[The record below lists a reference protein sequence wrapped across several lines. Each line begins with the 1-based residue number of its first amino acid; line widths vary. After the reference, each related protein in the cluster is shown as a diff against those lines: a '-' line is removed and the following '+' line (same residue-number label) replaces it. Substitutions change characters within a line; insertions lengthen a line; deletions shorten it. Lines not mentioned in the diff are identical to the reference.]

1 MSKAHGK
8 ERFCWV
14 CGVSMGWIA
23 DRWYSKH
30 DTCESRE
37 CAREARDAWEAEREE
52 AHERI
57 NRDFD
62 GGW

>member
-1 MSKAHGK
+1 MPTK

-14 CGVSMGWIA
+14 CGASMGFIE
-23 DRWYSKH
+23 DRYYDRR

-37 CAREARDAWEAEREE
+37 CNREARDSHEEEREE
-52 AHERI
+52 AHRRVDRE
-57 NRDFD
+57 FD